1 MKKQLHFI
9 RLAFVGAVL
18 FTVSSAVAQE
28 EVVVNIPDE
37 NMKQILVENLEIN
50 TNEDDEIQIS
60 EAVAYTGA
68 IDLLNMGIQDLTGIE
83 AFVNITELDCSEN
96 QLTSLDVSANTELK
110 KLYCYDNQLESLNLN
125 QNTLLELLS
134 CENNQLT
141 SLDVSA
147 NTELKKLYCYDN
159 QLESLNLSQ
168 NTLLELLSCEN
179 NQLTSLDLTY
189 NPSLKQLHC
198 AENLITFFQGL
209 GTNLVELICQD
220 NKLTS
225 LDLSHCTSLNKL
237 FCENNELISLNVK
250 NGNNTN
256 FINFSAIGNPYL
268 SCIKVDDAQG
278 NYLANW
284 NKDQGAEYSEDCES
298 LTTGDQEAVLSGLY
312 PNPVLSNLSVLVK
325 NSQKGDLYDAM
336 GKKLQEIE
344 LVEGLNQVSMEY
356 LSAGIYFLVVGNQTY
371 KIVKQ

>member
-83 AFVNITELDCSEN
+83 AFVNITELDCSE
-96 QLTSLDVSANTELK
+96 
-110 KLYCYDNQLESLNLN
+110 
-125 QNTLLELLS
+125 
-134 CENNQLT
+134 NQLT